1 MLPNNSNYINKKAI
15 QYSAFIGLC
24 FKLIFSICFCYLINF
39 GPDFSMKD
47 YLSLQK
53 DDHNQIYFYLIISLG
68 LFLVLTLYNGIINH
82 VKHFQANL
90 IYESERLQYFSWI
103 ISIFGPWILSLMLL
117 VKGNIFLNILNW
129 YESII
134 IKILLK
140 IIFTH

>member
-1 MLPNNSNYINKKAI
+1 
-15 QYSAFIGLC
+15 
-24 FKLIFSICFCYLINF
+24 
-39 GPDFSMKD
+39 MKD

-53 DDHNQIYFYLIISLG
+53 HDDSQIYFYLIISLG
-68 LFLVLTLYNGIINH
+68 MFLVLTIYNGIINH

-129 YESII
+129 YEKYDFKEFISYYFIKKNFQII
-134 IKILLK
+134 LYNFFLIGLL
-140 IIFTH
+140 FFFSDS

>member
-1 MLPNNSNYINKKAI
+1 MLPNNSNYIIKKAI
-15 QYSAFIGLC
+15 QYSAFIGFS

-39 GPDFSMKD
+39 GTDFSMKD

-53 DDHNQIYFYLIISLG
+53 DNQIYFYLIISLG

-82 VKHFQANL
+82 VKHFQSNL

-129 YESII
+129 YERII
-134 IKILLK
+134 IKSYLL
-140 IIFTH
+140 IFIK